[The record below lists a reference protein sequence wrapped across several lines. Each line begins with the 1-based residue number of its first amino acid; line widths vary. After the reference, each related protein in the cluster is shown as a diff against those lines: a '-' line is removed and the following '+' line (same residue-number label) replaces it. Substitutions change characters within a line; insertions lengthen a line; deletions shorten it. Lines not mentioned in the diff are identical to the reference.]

1 MNVGIALTLNLR
13 TKIASPS
20 TSKFNKQLPRGSKKY
35 SNALACLPEKFMS
48 IIMEQKMSVYPQQRN
63 ELNQLYMEY
72 RFTLH
77 PFPAMLK
84 ETTKLKQ
91 KVPTIPE

>member
-1 MNVGIALTLNLR
+1 
-13 TKIASPS
+13 
-20 TSKFNKQLPRGSKKY
+20 
-35 SNALACLPEKFMS
+35 
-48 IIMEQKMSVYPQQRN
+48 MEQKMSVYPQQRN